1 MPEPDGSGPA
11 VEEVAGL
18 MGRSMPCS
26 IALWVMLSAGPGM
39 EPFRRICAFAF
50 EPGASGYLAGRAL
63 WWQAL
68 AAFPGSRRLPP
79 GAAPGVEPL
88 YRGAGERLHRTGTPL
103 DRVPGLSRRH
113 PSRPKAGPAFFS
125 GVRDVRPR

>member
-11 VEEVAGL
+11 VEEV
-18 MGRSMPCS
+18 GRAYRE
-26 IALWVMLSAGPGM
+26 IDALLDRPWVMLSAGAGM

-88 YRGAGERLHRTGTPL
+88 YRGAGERLHRTGTPM
-103 DRVPGLSRRH
+103 DRVPGLSRRR
-113 PSRPKAGPAFFS
+113 PSRPKAGPAFFREY
-125 GVRDVRPR
+125 GT

>member
-11 VEEVAGL
+11 VEEV
-18 MGRSMPCS
+18 GRAYRE
-26 IALWVMLSAGPGM
+26 IDALLDRPWVMLSAGAGM

-68 AAFPGSRRLPP
+68 QHFPDLDAFRRELRRESSPYIAALVSGCTAPARPWTGCPAFRDGIRL
-79 GAAPGVEPL
+79 A
-88 YRGAGERLHRTGTPL
+88 
-103 DRVPGLSRRH
+103 
-113 PSRPKAGPAFFS
+113 KARPAFFREY
-125 GVRDVRPR
+125 GT